1 MSEKIAVLFPGIG
14 YTCDKPLLYYAGKF
28 AAENGYDLVRVPYK
42 GFPAKVR
49 GDRKKMEKSF
59 AIALE
64 QSREMLGEIRWQDYK
79 EILFISKSIGTV
91 VAAAYAAEKGIR
103 VRHVFFT
110 PLKETFTFGQKE
122 AVAFHGTAD
131 PWAENQD
138 IEEGCRKAGIPLYLT
153 AEANH
158 SLETGDTAR
167 DLEGLITVQRR
178 ALDWILGNKETS
190 F

>member
-1 MSEKIAVLFPGIG
+1 MSEKIAVIFPGIG
-14 YTCDKPLLYYAGKF
+14 YTCGKPLLYYAEKF
-28 AAENGYDLVRVPYK
+28 ARETGYEVVRVPYG
-42 GFPAKVR
+42 GFPKKVK

-131 PWAENQD
+131 PWAD
-138 IEEGCRKAGIPLYLT
+138 TGVIEDCCQRMNIPLYET
-153 AEANH
+153 ENANH
-158 SLETGDTAR
+158 SLETGDVDFDIKTMRKTMKIVRAYALGE
-167 DLEGLITVQRR
+167 DLP
-178 ALDWILGNKETS
+178 
-190 F
+190 